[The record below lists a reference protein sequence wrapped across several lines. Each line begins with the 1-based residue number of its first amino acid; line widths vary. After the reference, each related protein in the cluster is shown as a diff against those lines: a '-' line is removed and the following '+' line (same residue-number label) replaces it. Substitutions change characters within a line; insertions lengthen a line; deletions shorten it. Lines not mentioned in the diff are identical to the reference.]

1 MQPSQVPSGHLLWG
15 THGYRGGCPQSVVAL
30 HCLRRGTAVGH
41 SAGDTA
47 PAAPKVES
55 PGVPP
60 PSHGTAA
67 GHSTQGHGGGCPQS
81 ATVSSTDST
90 TMEHSTQG
98 HGGGCPQSKVLK
110 DGALPVLV
118 HGDSRRQGAPG
129 GP

>member
-67 GHSTQGHGGGCPQS
+67 GR
-81 ATVSSTDST
+81 
-90 TMEHSTQG
+90 STQG

-118 HGDSRRQGAPG
+118 HGDSWRQGAPG